1 METNYSQ
8 IRGKHDDLTQNII
21 GVFYEVY
28 NELGAGFV
36 ESVYREAIRLA
47 LGQSNLKVE
56 TEVPI
61 QVRFRGEVVGVFRA
75 DLVVNDTVL
84 IELKATEGIIR
95 EHEAQT
101 LHYLRATNIE
111 VALLMNFG
119 PRPRFKRL
127 VMDNEL
133 KSPKEKSVESVL
145 IGVTPY
151 AETEVLS

>member
-8 IRGKHDDLTQNII
+8 LRGKHDDLTQKII

-36 ESVYREAIRLA
+36 ESVYREAMRLA